1 MNERREYRDFL
12 VDILN
17 AVNDI
22 ENFVKDIDIE
32 TFVNSR
38 E

>member
-22 ENFVKDIDIE
+22 ETFIKELTFE
-32 TFVNSR
+32 TFINNR
-38 E
+38 